1 MDSIMT
7 QYPDHGL
14 GDDVLYA
21 KAEIAVQH
29 RDYET
34 AISYLEQI
42 PKQYKDGILV
52 DNAIFRMAEIY
63 ALRLDDSKKA
73 MELYEK
79 ILFEHSGSLFTVEA
93 RKRFRKLRGD
103 GV

>member
-1 MDSIMT
+1 
-7 QYPDHGL
+7 L

-21 KAEIAVQH
+21 KAEIAFKY

-34 AISYLEQI
+34 AIDYLVRI
-42 PKQYKDGILV
+42 PQEYKDGILV
-52 DNAIFRMAEIY
+52 DNAIFKMDEIY
-63 ALRLDDSKKA
+63 EQRLGDSKKA

-79 ILFEHSGSLFTVEA
+79 ILFEHTGSLFIVEA
-93 RKRFRKLRGD
+93 RKRFRRLRGD